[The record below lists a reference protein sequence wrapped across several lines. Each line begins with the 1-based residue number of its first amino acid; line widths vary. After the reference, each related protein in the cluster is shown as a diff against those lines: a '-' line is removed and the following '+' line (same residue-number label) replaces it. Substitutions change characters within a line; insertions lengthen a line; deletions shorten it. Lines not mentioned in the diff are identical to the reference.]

1 MPNKI
6 ADFLFVKTGVP
17 KFQKYLDLTSVRHK
31 LIGGNIANSS
41 TPGYRSKDINFQ
53 DEFNKA
59 TGQEKS
65 VKGFTTDNQHIPLG
79 QHRNRPPK
87 VDEIKVHEGDLNSVD
102 IDKEISSL
110 AQNELTFNIGARLIK
125 MKFDGLRKAITSK

>member
-17 KFQKYLDLTSVRHK
+17 KLQKYLDLTSVRHK

-79 QHRNRPPK
+79 QHRNRPPE

>member
-1 MPNKI
+1 MPNNI

-17 KFQKYLDLTSVRHK
+17 KLQKYLDLASVRHK
-31 LIGGNIANSS
+31 LISGNIANSS
-41 TPGYRSKDINFQ
+41 TPGYRSKDIDFQ
-53 DEFNKA
+53 NEFNKA

-87 VDEIKVHEGDLNSVD
+87 VEEVNVHEGDLNSVD
-102 IDKEISSL
+102 IDKEISTL

-125 MKFDGLRKAITSK
+125 MKFDGIRKAITSK

>member
-1 MPNKI
+1 MRQEHHI
-6 ADFLFVKTGVP
+6 YQTLE
-17 KFQKYLDLTSVRHK
+17 YLDLTSVRHK

-79 QHRNRPPK
+79 QHRNRPPE